1 MTSYD
6 LSRSFFNFTFSN
18 PEKVNPNHVA
28 IFFFAIE
35 HCNRL
40 GWKQNFGLPTGMAK
54 EAIGIRN
61 YKTYIKAF
69 NDLVEWGF
77 IVLIEKSKNQH
88 SANIVALS
96 VSTKALDKALDKAM
110 IKHAAK
116 QVQSTYQSKDT
127 IDKPY
132 NQEQGTINQE
142 QDFFY
147 FFGYPCIRN
156 MPPIEGELNKKR
168 WVIEHSRKAFTAMV
182 DAECSM
188 RIHTKEQK
196 QNEYKMFY
204 DQETLEF
211 INYRPIKCK
220 EPAE

>member
-1 MTSYD
+1 MTSYE
-6 LSRSFFNFTFSN
+6 LSRSFWNFSFSN
-18 PEKVNPNHVA
+18 PEKVNPGHA
-28 IFFFAIE
+28 ALFFFAIE
-35 HCNRL
+35 NCNRL
-40 GWKQNFGLPTGMAK
+40 GWKDKFALPTSMAK
-54 EAIGIRN
+54 EAIGIKSYN
-61 YKTYIKAF
+61 TYIKTF
-69 NDLVEWGF
+69 NALVEWGF
-77 IVLIEKSKNQH
+77 FILIEKSKNQF
-88 SANIVALS
+88 SANVITLSGALS
-96 VSTKALDKALDKAM
+96 KNDKALDKAM
-110 IKHAAK
+110 IKHVTK
-116 QVQSTYQSKDT
+116 QSESTGESISS

-132 NQEQGTINQE
+132 NQEPINQE
-142 QDFFY
+142 QGIFY

-168 WVIEHSRKAFTAMV
+168 WVIEHSRKAYSAMV

-211 INYRPIKCK
+211 INYRPVKCK